1 MPMHSQIIPEGI
13 HMTQSTRST
22 MSSDFTRIAGNT
34 RLDIYNAWQAGAFVG
49 DINGKP
55 AKWAVY
61 ERAHTD
67 SEPIGE
73 VAERLEPAYLS
84 LRKSD
89 AIDWLITRQENLQG
103 IADNLDENA
112 EVGS

>member
-1 MPMHSQIIPEGI
+1 MTKSQ
-13 HMTQSTRST
+13 TRST
-22 MSSDFTRIAGNT
+22 MSSDFTRIEGNM

-61 ERAHTD
+61 ERAHD
-67 SEPIGE
+67 ESQPIGE
-73 VAERLEPAYLS
+73 VAERLEPVYLS

-89 AIDWLITRQENLQG
+89 AIDWLITRQESLQ
-103 IADNLDENA
+103 IQNAADVETA